1 MNKIH
6 FTRFQGLSYACKEA
20 INTLCTNL
28 SMMGREK
35 KVLMFT
41 STNAHEGKSFLV
53 MNTMRTLA
61 ELGNRVVVVDADL
74 RRSQIAVRF
83 GMRVAEG
90 KGYGL
95 THFLAGRC
103 AVGDIIYETD
113 IPRAHIIPVG
123 QEVSNSLTLLNSR
136 NLGDLLRWLREKY
149 DYVLVDAP
157 PVGVIIDAAE
167 IAKSCDGVVF
177 AVKYNSV
184 DRKELL
190 EAKRQI
196 EQTGCE
202 VLGAVL
208 NDVDVS
214 SISSRKYYN
223 KRYYSHYESGYY
235 LPSEKKQ
242 PAKKKPAAPAR
253 EPQKDTQKDPLA
265 KK

>member
-1 MNKIH
+1 M
-6 FTRFQGLSYACKEA
+6 
-20 INTLCTNL
+20 
-28 SMMGREK
+28 EK
-35 KVLMFT
+35 LKKSVCIQEWGKDILADVLG
-41 STNAHEGKSFLV
+41 AL
-53 MNTMRTLA
+53 L
-61 ELGNRVVVVDADL
+61 
-74 RRSQIAVRF
+74 
-83 GMRVAEG
+83 
-90 KGYGL
+90 YG
-95 THFLAGRC
+95 AG
-103 AVGDIIYETD
+103 VY
-113 IPRAHIIPVG
+113 
-123 QEVSNSLTLLNSR
+123 
-136 NLGDLLRWLREKY
+136 
-149 DYVLVDAP
+149 
-157 PVGVIIDAAE
+157 
-167 IAKSCDGVVF
+167 VF
-177 AVKYNSV
+177 AVKANFARRYPEVRMRRNWGLVAEMSASAV
-184 DRKELL
+184 IGAYTWWMEHPDSGDVE